1 MSADHIS
8 TEEIERDIADT
19 EAEIVTMQR
28 EMDGLRLIGD
38 RMSLFRADARRYGI
52 QERREFIDKLQEIL
66 RGRANS
72 GPSIMNYGQF

>member
-1 MSADHIS
+1 
-8 TEEIERDIADT
+8 
-19 EAEIVTMQR
+19 
-28 EMDGLRLIGD
+28 MDGLRLIGD